1 MISPF
6 QSASVK
12 SRLIQENS
20 IVAYEA
26 LHTIKK
32 KQGKKGLMAYKVDM
46 EKAFDK
52 MEWSLILL
60 ALT

>member
-32 KQGKKGLMAYKVDM
+32 KHGKEGLMSYKVDM

>member
-32 KQGKKGLMAYKVDM
+32 KQGKDGLVAYKVDM